1 MKGPAAM
8 LDGLTISKYNLLAKN
23 SSLSIDKNIS
33 VQKREHLSVDKGNI
47 EIFEDVLSTQKMVTS
62 SESAAAVGGFS
73 GCCGLWTR
81 FGSSSPMHYGSIEC
95 YVVLLNENNRTV
107 KAWSD
112 WPLCKISA
120 LTVTPFM
127 YGSHQVPKFTC

>member
-23 SSLSIDKNIS
+23 SSLSIDKNMS

-73 GCCGLWTR
+73 GCCGLCCGPALVHQHQCTID
-81 FGSSSPMHYGSIEC
+81 GSIQ
-95 YVVLLNENNRTV
+95 LNV
-107 KAWSD
+107 MW
-112 WPLCKISA
+112 
-120 LTVTPFM
+120 F
-127 YGSHQVPKFTC
+127 Y

>member
-1 MKGPAAM
+1 MAIF
-8 LDGLTISKYNLLAKN
+8 DGLTISKYNLLAKN

-73 GCCGLWTR
+73 GCCWLWPR
-81 FGSSSPMHYGSIEC
+81 FGSSAPMHYGSIE
-95 YVVLLNENNRTV
+95 LN
-107 KAWSD
+107 
-112 WPLCKISA
+112 
-120 LTVTPFM
+120 FM
-127 YGSHQVPKFTC
+127 RFY

>member
-23 SSLSIDKNIS
+23 SSLSIDKNMS

-73 GCCGLWTR
+73 GCCGLWAR
-81 FGSSSPMHYGSIEC
+81 VGSSAPIHYGSIE
-95 YVVLLNENNRTV
+95 LNV
-107 KAWSD
+107 MW
-112 WPLCKISA
+112 
-120 LTVTPFM
+120 F
-127 YGSHQVPKFTC
+127 Y

>member
-1 MKGPAAM
+1 MVK
-8 LDGLTISKYNLLAKN
+8 
-23 SSLSIDKNIS
+23 
-33 VQKREHLSVDKGNI
+33 KGNI
-47 EIFEDVLSTQKMVTS
+47 YVFEDVLLTQKMVTS

-73 GCCGLWTR
+73 GCCWLWPR
-81 FGSSSPMHYGSIEC
+81 FGSSAPMHYGSIEC

-127 YGSHQVPKFTC
+127 YGSRQVPELTCYYR